1 MLHRAAPLQPVAFTH
16 CLSDTYRERRWRWIF
31 ITLMLLCCGF
41 FALPHDL
48 GIARFIQTGS
58 LPQSLGEILE
68 KAETFAHGIGIAA
81 ILIILFV
88 VDHSRRWAIP
98 RVILAVVS
106 AGLAANGITLLVGRL
121 RPYAADLTA
130 EFTDSFTSVLPL
142 FSVGS
147 TERSSPSAHTAVA
160 VAFAIGLGWLYPRG
174 RYVFMTLAVLAAVQR
189 IAGSAHFLSDVF
201 WGGSL
206 GYFLGRGIM
215 TGWLTG
221 GHFDRLEGKRYMATT
236 GLASRVES
244 PAVQPTRRKHAA

>member
-1 MLHRAAPLQPVAFTH
+1 MLHRAAPLQPIAFAD
-16 CLSDTYRERRWRWIF
+16 CLSETYREMRWRWIF
-31 ITLMLLCCGF
+31 ITVMLLCCGF

-48 GIARFIQTGS
+48 GIARFIKTES
-58 LPQSLGEILE
+58 LPHSLDEILE

-81 ILIILFV
+81 ILIVLFV

-106 AGLAANGITLLVGRL
+106 AGLAANGIKLLVGRL
-121 RPYAADLTA
+121 RPYSADLTA

-215 TGWLTG
+215 AGWLTG
-221 GHFDRLEGKRYMATT
+221 GHFDRLEAKRYMATT
-236 GLASRVES
+236 GLSSRVES
-244 PAVQPTRRKHAA
+244 PAVQPTPRKRAA

>member
-1 MLHRAAPLQPVAFTH
+1 MLHHSATLQPIAFAH
-16 CLSDTYRERRWRWIF
+16 CLAKTRRERQWRWIF
-31 ITLMLLCCGF
+31 ITVMLLCCGI
-41 FALPHDL
+41 FALPHDF

-58 LPQSLGEILE
+58 LPHSLYEILE

-81 ILIILFV
+81 ILIVLFV
-88 VDHSRRWAIP
+88 VDFSHRWAIP

-106 AGLAANGITLLVGRL
+106 AGLAANGIKLLVGRL

-147 TERSSPSAHTAVA
+147 TERSSPSAHTTVA

-174 RYVFMTLAVLAAVQR
+174 RYIFLTLAALAAAQR

-206 GYFLGRGIM
+206 GYFLGRGII

-221 GHFDRLEGKRYMATT
+221 GHFDRFEAKRYMATT
-236 GLASRVES
+236 ELSSRVKS
-244 PAVQPTRRKHAA
+244 PAVHPNPRKRAA